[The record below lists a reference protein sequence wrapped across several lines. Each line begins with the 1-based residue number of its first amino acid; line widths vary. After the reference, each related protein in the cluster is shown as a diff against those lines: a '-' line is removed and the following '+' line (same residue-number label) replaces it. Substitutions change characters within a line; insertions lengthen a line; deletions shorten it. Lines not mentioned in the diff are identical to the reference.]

1 MRETVEFVMICTTT
15 SNKYYQVNQQHGSGG
30 SVVDSA
36 IGHANSNAGDGNGGI
51 PAIEITKDVANDM
64 TYMCGRRSGGEIVDE
79 NDYIMGETDR
89 RRSTPQQNKS
99 MPQV

>member
-1 MRETVEFVMICTTT
+1 M
-15 SNKYYQVNQQHGSGG
+15 NQQHGGC
-30 SVVDSA
+30 VVDSS
-36 IGHANSNAGDGNGGI
+36 IGHANSNAGGDGNGGI

-64 TYMCGRRSGGEIVDE
+64 SYMCGGRSGGEIVDE
-79 NDYIMGETDR
+79 NDYIMGENDR

>member
-1 MRETVEFVMICTTT
+1 M
-15 SNKYYQVNQQHGSGG
+15 NQQHGSGG
-30 SVVDSA
+30 SVVDSS

-51 PAIEITKDVANDM
+51 PAIEITKDGTNDM
-64 TYMCGRRSGGEIVDE
+64 TYMCGGRSGGEIVDE
-79 NDYIMGETDR
+79 NDYSMGENDR